1 MAVHEI
7 KIPSPGESITEVE
20 IGNWLKQ
27 DGDLVQIDESLC
39 EIETDKATLPL
50 VAEVSGRL
58 KIILEQGS
66 VANVGDV
73 ACRIDS
79 DAAGLVQENKS
90 ASKPS
95 APLQEEAT
103 LLAEKKDSQ
112 ETGYPKGHPSPAAR
126 KMIEERGLE
135 TEQIEGTGPG
145 GRILK
150 QDVPEKQQEVPKEV
164 QSNKE
169 SVTAEDNPVQ
179 EGSDASSQTL
189 GSAELSSGKREV
201 KRQRISRLRRK
212 LSERLVAVK
221 NETAMLTTFNEVD
234 MQQIFDLRGEY
245 KDSFEKKHGV
255 RLGFMGFFVKACSQ
269 ALGEFPAVN
278 SQIEGDEIVTYD
290 YVDMGIAVSAPKGLM
305 VPVIRNAET
314 RSIAE
319 LETEIRRLAARA
331 RDNQLSLEEMEGGT
345 FSITNGG
352 VFGSMLSTPI
362 LNPPQAAILGMHNI
376 VERPMAVNGEVKIR
390 PVMYLALSYDHRLI
404 DGQQSVSFLVRV
416 KELLETPARMMLGV

>member
-58 KIILEQGS
+58 KIILEQGL

-73 ACRIDS
+73 ACSIDS
-79 DAAGLVQENKS
+79 DAAGLVQSSKS
-90 ASKPS
+90 ASEPS
-95 APLQEEAT
+95 APLQEKAP

-189 GSAELSSGKREV
+189 GSAEISSGKREV
-201 KRQRISRLRRK
+201 KRQRMSRLRRK